1 MNTYF
6 TNTNTLDIV
15 QVANDVAISN
25 HHIYPTMASTK
36 KGPRRKSASSSGR
49 TRKRAKIATPA
60 PKKRAASSGS
70 TSRRPKSTSTH
81 LYTLEP
87 NMSAA
92 ATQMSTTATRPL
104 RDRSG
109 KINLRGNPF
118 FRNPCDD
125 LKLKHL
131 WSPDCPHVL
140 MDDWQGIDTKL
151 LFNKTNYAAAIRL
164 QNAMKIDMLK
174 RLHAQAACNHD
185 LQRFFETDKRARD
198 LKMIDL
204 LTKIAA
210 NGHGKQPSTAAPGRA
225 KKFTLKSPPAAARQ
239 VVNPFKGQCC
249 LPPPP
254 RTPPRLTLSA
264 ASPLFRPRHH
274 YLLLLL
280 CSL

>member
-1 MNTYF
+1 
-6 TNTNTLDIV
+6 
-15 QVANDVAISN
+15 
-25 HHIYPTMASTK
+25 MASTK

-49 TRKRAKIATPA
+49 ARKKARIASPA
-60 PKKRAASSGS
+60 PKKRTSSASSGS
-70 TSRRPKSTSTH
+70 KSRPKSTSTH

-109 KINLRGNPF
+109 KINLRNNSF

-140 MDDWQGIDTKL
+140 SADWQGIDTKH

-164 QNAMKIDMLK
+164 QNAMTIDMLK
-174 RLHAQAACNHD
+174 RLHAQAACKNE
-185 LQRFFETDKRARD
+185 LQRAFETDKRTRD

-225 KKFTLKSPPAAARQ
+225 KKFTMKCAPAAARQ